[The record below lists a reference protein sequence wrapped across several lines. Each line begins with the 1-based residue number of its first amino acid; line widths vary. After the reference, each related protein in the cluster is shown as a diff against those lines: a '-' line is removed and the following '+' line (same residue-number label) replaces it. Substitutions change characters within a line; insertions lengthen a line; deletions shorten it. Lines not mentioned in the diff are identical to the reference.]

1 MNLDA
6 GASGTVQALRQLMRV
21 LAERVAVIVEES
33 RLESDIPDHQRGQYF
48 PIDLIVRDARTDWSD
63 SRTSAIPF
71 EELPQR
77 IQALAERL
85 GFTDLDI
92 AILVIA
98 MSVHLQPRFEHFYIV
113 LNNEVETRLPS
124 VLTTLRLSGVS
135 PDDPNVRARFR
146 SDFPLVSSGL
156 LELSESHRPLLS
168 QLVATPERFVTYALG
183 DDKLAAEV
191 LEYLKVTSQPRIGP
205 EMLPHLDTKSEALTV
220 FKCRRGVAST
230 EQAYYRLAEFTS
242 SDPLLVNAELLSVD
256 IKEFDVQL
264 RAAVREAALAGSGL
278 IFDFRE
284 DADRVRITRTVE
296 WLRGALVPVVI
307 LIPRRMTWSFLGIEI
322 TELPTPTIEQRLQ
335 WRSVMFPNSKNFLD
349 VGVHIHSDPDEMYD
363 REISGIAFRQLPKF
377 TDELATVIEPQ
388 VSLADV
394 VSAESV
400 SGALSELV
408 DRVRFRSVVI
418 DEWKMRPGATRGRG
432 ITALFSGTSGTGKS
446 MSAEAIAGEL
456 GVPLFRVNLATVVDK
471 FIGETEKKLDRVFSA
486 VEDFDGVLLFDEAD
500 ALFGKRSE
508 VSDSKDRY
516 ANLEVAYLL
525 QRMESFDGLA
535 ILTTN
540 LRANLDEAFLRRI
553 DTAVDFPEP
562 GLEERIHL
570 WQACLKGQMGFVSN
584 NDLHKLANL
593 SLTGG
598 SIRAAAVTA
607 AYLAASTGAQIGRVH
622 LLKGAQREWHKRG
635 RLSFPAVDFANW
647 LMEGPNVE
655 SDQRRR
661 RAPS

>member
-1 MNLDA
+1 
-6 GASGTVQALRQLMRV
+6 
-21 LAERVAVIVEES
+21 
-33 RLESDIPDHQRGQYF
+33 
-48 PIDLIVRDARTDWSD
+48 
-63 SRTSAIPF
+63 
-71 EELPQR
+71 
-77 IQALAERL
+77 
-85 GFTDLDI
+85 
-92 AILVIA
+92 
-98 MSVHLQPRFEHFYIV
+98 
-113 LNNEVETRLPS
+113 
-124 VLTTLRLSGVS
+124 
-135 PDDPNVRARFR
+135 
-146 SDFPLVSSGL
+146 
-156 LELSESHRPLLS
+156 
-168 QLVATPERFVTYALG
+168 
-183 DDKLAAEV
+183 
-191 LEYLKVTSQPRIGP
+191 
-205 EMLPHLDTKSEALTV
+205 
-220 FKCRRGVAST
+220 
-230 EQAYYRLAEFTS
+230 
-242 SDPLLVNAELLSVD
+242 
-256 IKEFDVQL
+256 
-264 RAAVREAALAGSGL
+264 
-278 IFDFRE
+278 
-284 DADRVRITRTVE
+284 
-296 WLRGALVPVVI
+296 
-307 LIPRRMTWSFLGIEI
+307 
-322 TELPTPTIEQRLQ
+322 
-335 WRSVMFPNSKNFLD
+335 
-349 VGVHIHSDPDEMYD
+349 
-363 REISGIAFRQLPKF
+363 
-377 TDELATVIEPQ
+377 
-388 VSLADV
+388 
-394 VSAESV
+394 
-400 SGALSELV
+400 
-408 DRVRFRSVVI
+408 
-418 DEWKMRPGATRGRG
+418 
-432 ITALFSGTSGTGKS
+432 